1 MFEIEAHYHDR
12 KIYLSDGR
20 EYPLGEILL
29 RYFSYNNND
38 LIHLYEICSN
48 AKDLLNINSGYD
60 PYNIGTRAQQIEDIY
75 EELIRIAQKFPPY
88 DKKNFRH
95 GLLQNLFAYYYMLF
109 DPVRDRSDSD
119 STSAAPSEG
128 YITERLEFLAP
139 LKHYHYDDL
148 RVGMDSEGKMFR
160 AEFIIHIDRLTT
172 EFKTFIGDLLRV
184 SSVFMPFADELC
196 DHNNYPS
203 TEKVIEVF
211 QKFTATHNLSNSYLN
226 LESSGSMCMG
236 HTVIETK
243 KGPILCETYRF
254 TSLGAFL
261 YFELFKCIEEKFM
274 PVKCRNCGRWFIMK
288 HTTFSHYCKRLI
300 SSNPPKSCR
309 DISMRHTFKDKLKN
323 DPVWEIYNRAYK
335 QHYARFMKKKMS
347 KSEFAEWGE
356 YAIELRQ
363 KAADGELEMEEYQR
377 LIRI

>member
-29 RYFSYNNND
+29 RYFSYKKAD
-38 LIHLYEICSN
+38 LEALYEVCSN
-48 AKDLLNINSGYD
+48 AKDMLNINSGYD
-60 PYNIGTRAQQIEDIY
+60 PYNIGTRAQQIENAY
-75 EELIRIAQKFPPY
+75 EELMQIAKKFPPY
-88 DKKNFRH
+88 DKQDFRH

-109 DPVRDRSDSD
+109 DPVRDKSDRD
-119 STSAAPSEG
+119 STSEG

-160 AEFIIHIDRLTT
+160 AEFIIHIDKLSF
-172 EFKTFIGDLLRV
+172 EFKTFASDLLRIGHV
-184 SSVFMPFADELC
+184 LKPFADELC
-196 DHNNYPS
+196 DHNSYPS

-226 LESSGSMCMG
+226 LESSGSMRMG

-243 KGPILCETYRF
+243 KSPILCETYRF

-300 SSNPPKSCR
+300 SSDPPKSCR
-309 DISMRHTFKDKLKN
+309 DISMSHTFKDKLKN

-377 LIRI
+377 LIKI